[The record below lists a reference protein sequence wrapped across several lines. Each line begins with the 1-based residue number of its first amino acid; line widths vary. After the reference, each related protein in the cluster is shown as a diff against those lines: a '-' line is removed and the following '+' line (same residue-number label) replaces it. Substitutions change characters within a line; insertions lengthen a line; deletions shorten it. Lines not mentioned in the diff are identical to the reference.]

1 MWRFR
6 KVINFGLF
14 RTNISKTG
22 VGYSF
27 GLFGLRFG
35 VSPSGKK
42 YVSFGIPNTG
52 LYFIKYLNDNRISNA
67 QQNLPDPN
75 RPQNLNPPQ
84 NPITPVEPW
93 WKQKNLTD

>member
-52 LYFIKYLNDNRISNA
+52 LYFIKYLNGKWISNEQQNVSDPNP
-67 QQNLPDPN
+67 QQNLN
-75 RPQNLNPPQ
+75 APQNSN
-84 NPITPVEPW
+84 TPEEPW